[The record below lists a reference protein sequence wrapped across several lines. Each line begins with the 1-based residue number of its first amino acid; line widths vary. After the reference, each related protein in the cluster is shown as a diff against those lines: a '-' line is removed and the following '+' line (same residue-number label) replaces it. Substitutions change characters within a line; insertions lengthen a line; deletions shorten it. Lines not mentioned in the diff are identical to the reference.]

1 MESFK
6 THFVSVVLSYLRHM
20 ICSYPCAFSIL
31 VSILSSFVII
41 SYAFNTSPFLLF
53 LSQAE
58 ARMIMAEQD
67 QDLEELGAGVDR
79 LNELGQN
86 INQELKVQNQ
96 MLSDLDRDIDEVN

>member
-1 MESFK
+1 MW
-6 THFVSVVLSYLRHM
+6 VY
-20 ICSYPCAFSIL
+20 
-31 VSILSSFVII
+31 
-41 SYAFNTSPFLLF
+41 
-53 LSQAE
+53 SQAE

-96 MLSDLDRDIDEVN
+96 MLSDLDRDIDEVGVAEKKRKEDFLVVQ